1 MSAWL
6 FPISTAKCCM
16 NSPQAADV
24 ALAWTEVS
32 AASLDCED
40 CVADGRKPKLIPA
53 AEAVATTA
61 IPAMATAPTAKPA
74 ARRWSSFQ
82 TVLFMRPLSHGDAL
96 SFFMHLLV
104 ASLRSAHGTAHG
116 F

>member
-32 AASLDCED
+32 AASVDCED
-40 CVADGRKPKLIPA
+40 WGADGRNPKLIPA

-74 ARRWSSFQ
+74 ARRRRSFQ
-82 TVLFMRPLSHGDAL
+82 SLVIMGPLSHGDPAA
-96 SFFMHLLV
+96 FFMHL
-104 ASLRSAHGTAHG
+104 
-116 F
+116 